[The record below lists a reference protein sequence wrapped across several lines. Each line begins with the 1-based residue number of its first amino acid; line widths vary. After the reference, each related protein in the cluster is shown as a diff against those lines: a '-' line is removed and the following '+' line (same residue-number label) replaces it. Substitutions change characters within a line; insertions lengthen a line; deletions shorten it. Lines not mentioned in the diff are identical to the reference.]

1 MNNSDLKRQAGA
13 APVSENIQITMEVDR
28 RNPKLCRFTSD
39 RTLYIGTRTVNG
51 KLEAQ
56 GLPLAEKLMNMI
68 GVEKLQLIGH
78 LLVVTR
84 TAEREWND
92 LGPEIESILTSYLIS
107 GEALTPDEVQDQ
119 MMLIGR
125 NTKEKVQY
133 LLDTQI
139 NPGVAEHGGSVQVI
153 DVKDGG
159 VYVRLHGGCQGCGAA
174 DFTLKQGI
182 ETIVKRAVPEVQQI
196 IDVTNHAAGR
206 NPYYRRPDFAQ
217 ETVNQTVN

>member
-1 MNNSDLKRQAGA
+1 M
-13 APVSENIQITMEVDR
+13 SENIQITMEVDR
-28 RNPKLCRFTSD
+28 RNPRLCRFNSD

-56 GLPLAEKLMNMI
+56 GLPLAEKLLNTP

-78 LLVVTR
+78 LLVVNR
-84 TAEREWND
+84 TAEREWSD
-92 LGPEIESILTSYLIS
+92 LGPEIESILTSHLIS
-107 GEALTPDEVQDQ
+107 GQALTPDDVQDQ
-119 MMLIGR
+119 MMLMGR

-133 LLDTQI
+133 LLDAQI
-139 NPGVAEHGGSVQVI
+139 NPGVAEHGGSVQVV

-182 ETIVKRAVPEVQQI
+182 ETIVKRAVPEIQEV
-196 IDVTNHAAGR
+196 IDVTNHGAGK
-206 NPYYRRPDFAQ
+206 NPYYRRADSEQ
-217 ETVNQTVN
+217 ETVN

>member
-1 MNNSDLKRQAGA
+1 
-13 APVSENIQITMEVDR
+13 MEVDR

-56 GLPLAEKLMNMI
+56 GLPLAEKLMNTI

-217 ETVNQTVN
+217 ETVNQTVNQLR